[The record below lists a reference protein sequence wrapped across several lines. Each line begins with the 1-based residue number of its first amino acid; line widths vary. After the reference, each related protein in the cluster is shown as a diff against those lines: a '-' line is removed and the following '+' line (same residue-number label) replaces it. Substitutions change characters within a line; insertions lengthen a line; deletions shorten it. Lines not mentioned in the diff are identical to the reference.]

1 MLKPRTGC
9 SLSRRLHNL
18 AAGQGATQHI
28 TDRISDTDMA
38 FALAGPLAPSAPRAP
53 EMRMVMSAAEAVPRK
68 ALWKPG
74 EIAPDYLDGR
84 LAGDAGFDPLCLVAL
99 ASKPAT
105 DLLSAFPTKAQ
116 RSIIMSNLTPE
127 QRRACVD
134 KMRDAEIKHA
144 RLAMVSANRT

>member
-1 MLKPRTGC
+1 
-9 SLSRRLHNL
+9 
-18 AAGQGATQHI
+18 
-28 TDRISDTDMA
+28 MA
-38 FALAGPLAPSAPRAP
+38 FALAGPTLAPSAPRALD
-53 EMRMVMSAAEAVPRK
+53 MRMSAEAVPRQ

-99 ASKPAT
+99 AGKPVT
-105 DLLSAFPTKAQ
+105 DLISAFPTKAQ